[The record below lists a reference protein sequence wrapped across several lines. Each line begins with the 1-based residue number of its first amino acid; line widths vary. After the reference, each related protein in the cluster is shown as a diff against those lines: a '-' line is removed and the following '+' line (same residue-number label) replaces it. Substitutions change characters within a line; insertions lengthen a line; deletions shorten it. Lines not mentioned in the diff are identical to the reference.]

1 MDIADMPPE
10 IELLCCLT
18 RPNADYRR
26 ALELTATGLDWTR
39 VFKLA
44 AMHGVRPH
52 LLHAFRS
59 PQCSVEASEIKEK
72 LERFEWAQAA
82 RNLTFT
88 RELLR
93 IADKFDA
100 CGIPFAT
107 FKGATLALSLY
118 GGLARREFND
128 IDVIVHH
135 ADMPAAEEALQSCGY
150 RAKFGAAHYRS
161 AFLAYHQ
168 QHMFVNDDSSIGFD
182 LHWGFAPKG
191 MPFPIH
197 ADTIWGN
204 LETVQIGGRQI
215 PTLGRDDLAIFL
227 AGHGT
232 KERWRC
238 LGWICDFAF
247 FYDSHTEIDWSAL
260 IARSRQIQCERPIL
274 LGCTLISEL
283 MGISVNPKILH
294 SATRQPSIQ
303 ALVHSIVTGIS
314 ASSTEADAVAA
325 GTHVDLVLCETSIQK
340 LNVLLRLCF
349 TPTVGDYETMPIPR
363 SLWPLYH
370 VTRPIRLVGKFLSES
385 L

>member
-1 MDIADMPPE
+1 MPPE

-18 RPNADYRR
+18 RPDADYKRV
-26 ALELTATGLDWTR
+26 LELTAPGFDWTR
-39 VFKLA
+39 VFSLA

-52 LLHAFRS
+52 LLHALRS

-93 IADKFDA
+93 IADKLDSR
-100 CGIPFAT
+100 GIPFAT
-107 FKGATLALSLY
+107 FKGATLALTLY

-128 IDVIVHH
+128 IDLIVRH

-150 RAKFGAAHYRS
+150 RAMFGAAHYRS
-161 AFLAYHQ
+161 AFLAYQQ
-168 QHMFVNDDSSIGFD
+168 QHMFVNDDSSIGID

-191 MPFPIH
+191 IPFPIH
-197 ADTIWGN
+197 AGTIWGN

-215 PTLGRDDLAIFL
+215 PTLGRDDLAILL

-232 KERWRC
+232 KERWRS
-238 LGWICDFAF
+238 LDWICDFAF

-260 IARSRQIQCERPIL
+260 IARARRIRCERPIL

-283 MGISVNPKILH
+283 MGISVNPKILQ
-294 SATRQPSIQ
+294 SARSEPSIQ
-303 ALVHSIVTGIS
+303 ALVRSIVTGLS
-314 ASSTEADAVAA
+314 ASSIEADAVAA
-325 GTHVDLVLCETSIQK
+325 GNRVDFVLCETSIQK

-349 TPTVGDYETMPIPR
+349 IPTVGDYETMPIPR

-370 VTRPIRLVGKFLSES
+370 VTRPFRLARKLLSGS
-385 L
+385 I